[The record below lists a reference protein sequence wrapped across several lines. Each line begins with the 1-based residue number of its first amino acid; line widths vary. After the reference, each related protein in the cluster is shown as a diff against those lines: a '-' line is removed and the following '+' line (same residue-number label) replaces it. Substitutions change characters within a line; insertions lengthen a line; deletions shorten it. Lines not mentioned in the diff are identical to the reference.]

1 MVPYILPMRKA
12 YNSNA
17 MDIFK
22 KVHTFRLSELSEQEY
37 KEAHATIDSLIKKAS
52 TSIPDCLVPHNVQIA
67 GTILSD
73 FVYLV
78 SVQVDNYAVT
88 LEYMSSV

>member
-1 MVPYILPMRKA
+1 
-12 YNSNA
+12 

-22 KVHTFRLSELSEQEY
+22 KTHTFRLSELSEQEY
-37 KEAHATIDSLIKKAS
+37 KEAHTAVNSLIKEAQAAVNSLIERAS
-52 TSIPDCLVPHNVQIA
+52 TSILVPHNVQIA

-78 SVQVDNYAVT
+78 SVQVDNYIVT
-88 LEYMSSV
+88 LEYMSSVK